1 MTNWILASSV
11 LVVVILLIRK
21 LFGEKLAPGLQYGLW
36 LLVLV
41 RLLIPVSFG
50 GSAYSLAA
58 FADRAVAWA
67 EEKTASGEVES
78 YIYEVETMSIEGE
91 DAKFS
96 PPDAVNVVDHTYI
109 SHDEETLIDRV
120 LYEYRKYAAFYL
132 IWLIGMAVTGGIFL
146 LSNAFFRICIYSD
159 REEIEEEELE
169 KRYLSS
175 EIPVYV
181 TRFAATPCLAGFRK
195 PGVYIPRQIWE
206 RNVQEE
212 AEDNGKNRELD
223 AMIRHENVHYAHGDQ
238 LWGLLR
244 LLCLV
249 LHWYNP
255 LVWAAALA
263 SRQDAELFCDAGTVR
278 KLGEENRY
286 EYGRVLLRMTAKE
299 DGCAGRLPDSLRH
312 AGLCNTEMADT
323 KKHME
328 RRIKRLSGPTKK
340 STAAIVPALL
350 FVLVA
355 FGYLFLGKEGQTG
368 VFWNV
373 SAGNHAGQEEV
384 MISLSDPPDGKLSDE
399 VFLSDSPD
407 GKLSDEV
414 FLSDLPDGKLL
425 DEALS
430 SGEAAESFFPGEE
443 EVEEV
448 RKKALAGMD
457 EEEIDAFTTYVK
469 NYHNWLESELIYGDL
484 ESRLSDKNSMSWNY
498 FDQTGEIQTGWAL
511 EGDPES
517 DAKTG
522 REIYEYMRQ
531 KYPEFGDV
539 SLDELG
545 EMYGTPVYA
554 DNPYG
559 SEVVIERVREL
570 TTSAGNE
577 IFLLDVENLCD
588 TLQMARDT
596 HEVEHVIRAHE
607 ILHDMEYFL
616 LRYSPRDVAPYTLD
630 KSLSGRYYGALEV
643 WEAWR
648 DGML

>member
-1 MTNWILASSV
+1 MINWILTSSV
-11 LVVVILLIRK
+11 LIVVILLIRK
-21 LFGEKLAPGLQYGLW
+21 LFGEKLAPGVQYGLW

-58 FADRAVAWA
+58 LADRAAAWA

-78 YIYEVETMSIEGE
+78 YIYEVDTISNAGE

-159 REEIEEEELE
+159 REEIGEEELE

-175 EIPVYV
+175 KIPVYV

-238 LWGLLR
+238 LWGILR

-299 DGCAGRLPDSLRH
+299 DGRVGGLPDSLRH

-328 RRIKRLSGPTKK
+328 RRIKRLSGAPKK
-340 STAAIVPALL
+340 STAAVVPALL
-350 FVLVA
+350 LVLVA

-384 MISLSDPPDGKLSDE
+384 MISLSDPPDGKLS
-399 VFLSDSPD
+399 
-407 GKLSDEV
+407 
-414 FLSDLPDGKLL
+414 

-469 NYHNWLESELIYGDL
+469 NYHNWLESELVYGDL
-484 ESRLSDKNSMSWNY
+484 ESRLSDKNSLSWNY
-498 FDQTGEIQTGWAL
+498 FDKTGEIQTGWAL

-559 SEVVIERVREL
+559 SEVVIERIGEL
-570 TTSAGNE
+570 TASAGNE

-588 TLQMARDT
+588 ALQQAKDT
-596 HEVEHVIRAHE
+596 HEVEYVIRAHE

-616 LRYSPRDVAPYTLD
+616 LRYSPRDVVPYTLD

>member
-1 MTNWILASSV
+1 MINWILTSSI
-11 LVVVILLIRK
+11 LIVVILLIRK
-21 LFGEKLAPGLQYGLW
+21 LFGERMAPGLQYGLW
-36 LLVLV
+36 LLVLA

-58 FADRAVAWA
+58 LADRAAAWA
-67 EEKTASGEVES
+67 EEKTVGGEVES
-78 YIYEVETMSIEGE
+78 YIHEVDNMSDAEE

-96 PPDAVNVVDHTYI
+96 PPDAVSVVDHTYI
-109 SHDEETLIDRV
+109 SHDEETVIDRM
-120 LYEYRKYAAFYL
+120 LYEFRKYAAFYL
-132 IWLIGMAVTGGIFL
+132 IWLIGMAAVGGIFL
-146 LSNAFFRICIYSD
+146 LSNAFFRIRVYSD

-169 KRYLSS
+169 KRHLYSK
-175 EIPVYV
+175 IPVYV
-181 TRFAATPCLAGFRK
+181 TRFAATPCLAGLGK
-195 PGVYIPRQIWE
+195 PGIYIPRQIWE
-206 RNVQEE
+206 KNVRDKAEE
-212 AEDNGKNRELD
+212 EGKNRELD
-223 AMIRHENVHYAHGDQ
+223 AMIRHENVHFAHGDQ
-238 LWGLLR
+238 LWGFLR

-286 EYGRVLLRMTAKE
+286 EYGRILLCMTAKE
-299 DGCAGRLPDSLRH
+299 DGKTGGLSDSLRH

-328 RRIKRLSGPTKK
+328 RRIKRLSGAPKK
-340 STAAIVPALL
+340 SAAAVAFALL
-350 FVLVA
+350 LGLLA

-368 VFWNV
+368 LFGNV
-373 SAGNHAGQEEV
+373 SAGNYAGQEEV
-384 MISLSDPPDGKLSDE
+384 MISLSDPPDGKIT
-399 VFLSDSPD
+399 
-407 GKLSDEV
+407 
-414 FLSDLPDGKLL
+414 

-430 SGEAAESFFPGEE
+430 AGEATESSFPTEE
-443 EVEEV
+443 EVEKV
-448 RKKALAGMD
+448 RNKALAGMD
-457 EEEIDAFTTYVK
+457 EEEIDAFTAYVK

-498 FDQTGEIQTGWAL
+498 FDRTGEIQTGWAL

-522 REIYEYMRQ
+522 RELYEYMRQ

-545 EMYGTPVYA
+545 EMYGTPVFA

-559 SEVVIERVREL
+559 SEVVIERMREL
-570 TTSAGNE
+570 TASAENE
-577 IFLLDVENLCD
+577 IFLSDVENLCD
-588 TLQMARDT
+588 ALQMAKDT
-596 HEVEHVIRAHE
+596 HEAEHVVRAHE

-630 KSLSGRYYGALEV
+630 KSLSGRYYGVLEV
-643 WEAWR
+643 WKAWR
-648 DGML
+648 DGAL

>member
-1 MTNWILASSV
+1 MINWILTSSI
-11 LVVVILLIRK
+11 LIVVILLIRK
-21 LFGEKLAPGLQYGLW
+21 LFGERLAPGLQYGLW
-36 LLVLV
+36 LLVLA

-58 FADRAVAWA
+58 LADRAAAWA
-67 EEKTASGEVES
+67 EEKTVGGEVES
-78 YIYEVETMSIEGE
+78 YIHEVDTMSDAGE

-96 PPDAVNVVDHTYI
+96 PPDAVSVVDHIYI
-109 SHDEETLIDRV
+109 PHDEETVIDRM
-120 LYEYRKYAAFYL
+120 LYEFRKYAAFYL
-132 IWLIGMAVTGGIFL
+132 IWLIGMAAVGGIFL
-146 LSNAFFRICIYSD
+146 LSNAFFRIRVYSD

-169 KRYLSS
+169 KRHLYSK
-175 EIPVYV
+175 IPVYV
-181 TRFAATPCLAGFRK
+181 TRFAATPCLAGLGK
-195 PGVYIPRQIWE
+195 PGIYIPRQIWE
-206 RNVQEE
+206 KNVRDKAEE
-212 AEDNGKNRELD
+212 EGKNRELD
-223 AMIRHENVHYAHGDQ
+223 AMIRHENVHFAHGDQ
-238 LWGLLR
+238 LWGFLR

-286 EYGRVLLRMTAKE
+286 EYGRILLCMTAKE
-299 DGCAGRLPDSLRH
+299 DGKTGGLSDSLRH

-328 RRIKRLSGPTKK
+328 RRIKRLSGAPKK
-340 STAAIVPALL
+340 SAAAVAFALL
-350 FVLVA
+350 LGLLA

-368 VFWNV
+368 LFGNV
-373 SAGNHAGQEEV
+373 SAGNYAGQEEV
-384 MISLSDPPDGKLSDE
+384 MISLSDPPDGKIT
-399 VFLSDSPD
+399 
-407 GKLSDEV
+407 
-414 FLSDLPDGKLL
+414 

-430 SGEAAESFFPGEE
+430 AGEATESSFPTEE
-443 EVEEV
+443 EVEKV
-448 RKKALAGMD
+448 RNKALAGMD
-457 EEEIDAFTTYVK
+457 EEEIDAFTAYVK

-498 FDQTGEIQTGWAL
+498 FDRTGEIQTGWAL

-522 REIYEYMRQ
+522 RELYEYMRQ

-545 EMYGTPVYA
+545 EMYGTPVFA

-559 SEVVIERVREL
+559 SEVVIERMREL
-570 TTSAGNE
+570 TASAENE
-577 IFLLDVENLCD
+577 IFLSDVENLCD
-588 TLQMARDT
+588 ALQMAKDT
-596 HEVEHVIRAHE
+596 HEAEHVVRAHE

-630 KSLSGRYYGALEV
+630 KSLSGRYYGVLEV
-643 WEAWR
+643 WKAWR
-648 DGML
+648 DGAL

>member
-1 MTNWILASSV
+1 MINWILASSV
-11 LVVVILLIRK
+11 LIVVVLLIRK
-21 LFGEKLAPGLQYGLW
+21 LFGERLAPGLQYGFW
-36 LLVLV
+36 LLVLA

-58 FADRAVAWA
+58 LTDRAAAWA
-67 EEKTASGEVES
+67 EEKTVGGEVES
-78 YIYEVETMSIEGE
+78 YIHEVDTMSNAGE

-96 PPDAVNVVDHTYI
+96 PPDAVSVVDHTYI
-109 SHDEETLIDRV
+109 SHDEETVIDRMF
-120 LYEYRKYAAFYL
+120 YEFRKYAAFYL
-132 IWLIGMAVTGGIFL
+132 IWLIGMAAAGGIFL
-146 LSNAFFRICIYSD
+146 LSNAFFRIRVYSD

-169 KRYLSS
+169 KRHLSS
-175 EIPVYV
+175 KIPVYV

-206 RNVQEE
+206 KNAQDK

-223 AMIRHENVHYAHGDQ
+223 AMIRHENVHYVHGDQ
-238 LWGLLR
+238 LWGFLR

-255 LVWAAALA
+255 LVWMAALA

-286 EYGRVLLRMTAKE
+286 EYGRILLCMTAKE
-299 DGCAGRLPDSLRH
+299 DGLAGGLPDSLRH

-328 RRIKRLSGPTKK
+328 RRIKRLSGASKE
-340 STAAIVPALL
+340 SAAAVAFALL
-350 FVLVA
+350 LGFLA
-355 FGYLFLGKEGQTG
+355 FGYLFLGKEGQAG
-368 VFWNV
+368 LFGNV
-373 SAGNHAGQEEV
+373 SAGNYAGQGEV
-384 MISLSDPPDGKLSDE
+384 QISLSEPPDGKITDE
-399 VFLSDSPD
+399 V
-407 GKLSDEV
+407 
-414 FLSDLPDGKLL
+414 
-425 DEALS
+425 LS
-430 SGEAAESFFPGEE
+430 SGETAESSFPTEE
-443 EVEEV
+443 EVEKV
-448 RKKALAGMD
+448 RNKALAGMD
-457 EEEIDAFTTYVK
+457 EEEIDALTTYVK
-469 NYHNWLESELIYGDL
+469 NYHNWLESEIIYGDL

-498 FDQTGEIQTGWAL
+498 FDRTGEIQTGWAL
-511 EGDPES
+511 EGDPKS

-522 REIYEYMRQ
+522 RELYEYMRQ

-545 EMYGTPVYA
+545 EMYGTPVYT

-559 SEVVIERVREL
+559 SEVVIERMREL
-570 TTSAGNE
+570 TASAENE

-588 TLQMARDT
+588 ALQMARDT
-596 HEVEHVIRAHE
+596 HEVQYVVRAHE

-616 LRYSPRDVAPYTLD
+616 LRYSPRDVAPYTID
-630 KSLSGRYYGALEV
+630 KSLSGRYYGVLEV

-648 DGML
+648 GGTL

>member
-1 MTNWILASSV
+1 MINWILASSV
-11 LVVVILLIRK
+11 LIVVVLSIRK
-21 LFGEKLAPGLQYGLW
+21 LFGEKLASGLQYGLW

-58 FADRAVAWA
+58 LADRAAAWA
-67 EEKTASGEVES
+67 EEKTVGGEVES
-78 YIYEVETMSIEGE
+78 YIHEVDTVSNAGE

-96 PPDAVNVVDHTYI
+96 PPDAVSVVDHTYI
-109 SHDEETLIDRV
+109 SHDEETVIDRM
-120 LYEYRKYAAFYL
+120 LYEFRKYAAFYL
-132 IWLIGMAVTGGIFL
+132 IWLIGMAAVGGIFL
-146 LSNAFFRICIYSD
+146 LSNAFFWIRVYSD

-169 KRYLSS
+169 KRHLSS
-175 EIPVYV
+175 RIPVYV

-286 EYGRVLLRMTAKE
+286 AYGRILLCMTAKE
-299 DGCAGRLPDSLRH
+299 NGLAGGLPDSLRH

-328 RRIKRLSGPTKK
+328 RRIKRLSGTSKE
-340 STAAIVPALL
+340 SAAAVAFALL
-350 FVLVA
+350 LGLAA
-355 FGYLFLGKEGQTG
+355 FGYLFIGKGGQEG
-368 VFWNV
+368 FFRNV
-373 SAGNHAGQEEV
+373 SAGNYAGQEEV
-384 MISLSDPPDGKLSDE
+384 MISLSDPPDGKIT
-399 VFLSDSPD
+399 
-407 GKLSDEV
+407 
-414 FLSDLPDGKLL
+414 

-430 SGEAAESFFPGEE
+430 AGEAAESSFPTEE

-448 RKKALAGMD
+448 RNKALAGMD
-457 EEEIDAFTTYVK
+457 EGEIDALTTYVK
-469 NYHNWLESELIYGDL
+469 NYHNWLEFDLIYRNL
-484 ESRLSDKNSMSWNY
+484 ESDLSDKNSMRWNY

-517 DAKTG
+517 DEKNG
-522 REIYEYMRQ
+522 KESYEYMRQ
-531 KYPEFGDV
+531 KYPEFGEV
-539 SLDELG
+539 SWDELG

-559 SEVVIERVREL
+559 SEVVIERMREL
-570 TTSAGNE
+570 TASAENE
-577 IFLLDVENLCD
+577 IFLSDVENLCD
-588 TLQMARDT
+588 ALQQAKDT
-596 HEVEHVIRAHE
+596 HEVQYVVRAHE

-616 LRYSPRDVAPYTLD
+616 LRYSPRDVAPYTID
-630 KSLSGRYYGALEV
+630 KSLSGRYYGVLEV

-648 DGML
+648 DGTL